1 MFSIEKSPEFADGKS
16 AQYSILVVDDN
27 ELNAEMLSRRLQR
40 EGYHV
45 QLANTA
51 RNALSML
58 PTMSVDLILMDI
70 MMPDMDGYEL
80 LEHVKKDVR
89 FMHIPVI
96 MITAI
101 DATESV
107 VHCLELGAD
116 DYLPKPFNHTLL
128 RARVRACLA
137 RKQMHDQQ
145 VAYQHQIEEWNAKLE
160 SRVKEQ
166 VDALFTAQLGAI
178 FAMSKLAES
187 KDPETGTHLERMREY
202 ARVIAKQLSGT
213 KKYAG
218 EIDDE
223 FIRNIYIASPLHDIG
238 KVGVPDQILLKP
250 GKLSDEEWVQ
260 MKKHTTIGADILREV
275 DRQHPGNSFIHMGIE
290 IAEGHHERWDGTGYP
305 FAKTGAEIPLSAR
318 ILALGDVYDALTSTR
333 CYKEAFSH
341 EKSRGIILEG
351 RGNHFDPDVVDAFLE
366 LEDEIQRIR
375 NELQDPE

>member
-1 MFSIEKSPEFADGKS
+1 MNTLVKNQAINGINS
-16 AQYSILVVDDN
+16 AGYNILVVDDN
-27 ELNAEMLSRRLQR
+27 ELNAEMLSRRLQK
-40 EGYHV
+40 EGYLV
-45 QLANTA
+45 QQATRGLD
-51 RNALSML
+51 ALVML
-58 PTMSVDLILMDI
+58 EQLEVDLILMDI
-70 MMPDMDGYEL
+70 MMPDLDGYEL
-80 LEHVKKDVR
+80 LERVKKDVR

-145 VAYQHQIEEWNAKLE
+145 VAYQHQIEEWNSKLE

-202 ARVIAKQLSGT
+202 ARAIAQQLART
-213 KKYAG
+213 DRYASQV
-218 EIDDE
+218 DDE
-223 FIRNIYIASPLHDIG
+223 FIRNIYVASPLHDIG

-250 GKLSDEEWVQ
+250 GKLTDEEWVQ
-260 MKKHTTIGADILREV
+260 MRKHTVIGADILREV
-275 DRQHPGNSFIHMGIE
+275 DKQHPGNTFITMGVE

-305 FAKTGAEIPLSAR
+305 FARSGDEIPLSAR

-351 RGNHFDPDVVDAFLE
+351 RGNHFDPDVVEAFLAM
-366 LEDEIQRIR
+366 EDEIQRIR
-375 NELQDPE
+375 RELQDPA